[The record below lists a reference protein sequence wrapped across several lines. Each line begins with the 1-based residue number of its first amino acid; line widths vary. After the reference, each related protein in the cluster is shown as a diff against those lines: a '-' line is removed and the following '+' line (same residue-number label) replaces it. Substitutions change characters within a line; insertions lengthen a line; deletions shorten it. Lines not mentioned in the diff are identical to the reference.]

1 MPYAVEIA
9 PRIRRLIRLWPISD
23 TLLVEI
29 YLRLDTLKTD
39 PWRLLRPTSQD
50 FPGMSYYFSLIDPD
64 NRLCEH
70 EFEFQVVYGQDEERL
85 HVVQGAHRRTTI
97 GP

>member
-9 PRIRRLIRLWPISD
+9 PRVRRLIRQWPISD

-29 YLRLDTLKTD
+29 YLRLDTLKAD
-39 PWRLLRPTSQD
+39 PRRLLRATSQV
-50 FPGMSYYFSLIDPD
+50 FPGMSFYFSIIDPD

-70 EFEFQVVYGQDEERL
+70 EFELQVVYGQDEERL
-85 HVVQGAHRRTTI
+85 HVVQGAHPRTTI